1 MMPYG
6 KAGISARLFILFS
19 PAHTACEAPICLL
32 APSPV
37 AHPRTSVSSH
47 RSQMDAMDVLESVA
61 RAPEG
66 LGTAVGSS
74 DGAQMIRYVNPAQ
87 CVTLLERKIVTR
99 GVLIL
104 QTHDTPFSAQRNRA
118 LYRYAAICQR
128 RLVRAAEREAVKDV
142 APLRKTRVRLPGSPH
157 VP

>member
-1 MMPYG
+1 
-6 KAGISARLFILFS
+6 
-19 PAHTACEAPICLL
+19 
-32 APSPV
+32 
-37 AHPRTSVSSH
+37 
-47 RSQMDAMDVLESVA
+47 MDAMDVLESVA